1 VNCCDYNCTQGH
13 NCPARVAPYKPVCKA
28 QRRPVE
34 ADIEHD
40 EYVNA
45 FRISVAIIAGAAV
58 LAFAA
63 GFVFE
68 RLCA

>member
-1 VNCCDYNCTQGH
+1 
-13 NCPARVAPYKPVCKA
+13 VCKA

-68 RLCA
+68 RLYA